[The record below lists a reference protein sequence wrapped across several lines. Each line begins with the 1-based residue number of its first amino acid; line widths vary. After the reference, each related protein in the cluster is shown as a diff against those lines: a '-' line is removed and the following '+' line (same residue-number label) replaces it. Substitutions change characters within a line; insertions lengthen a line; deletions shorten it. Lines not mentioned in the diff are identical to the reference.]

1 MPLPGSGF
9 LAIWNDTTSDGDA
22 EWRHWH
28 TREHIPERVGVP
40 GFLSGRRYIDPS
52 RTRERYF
59 TLYAG
64 ESVATF
70 SSAAYR
76 ARLDNPTPWTLRTAP
91 HFKNFLRGACRTLA
105 SSGLGVGGAIATLR
119 LDVTDEVRLERAAP
133 ALCRQ
138 LVDASTRRG
147 VVGAHVGLCDP
158 AITGVPTRERAARG
172 NRSEPVF
179 AAVLLVEGEARRPL
193 EAALA
198 SFAQAVAAADAG
210 VTIGESGVYDLEIC
224 LEKHHLPR

>member
-9 LAIWNDTTSDGDA
+9 LAIWNDTTPEGDA
-22 EWRHWH
+22 EWRLWH
-28 TREHIPERVGVP
+28 TSEHIPERVGVP
-40 GFLSGRRYIDPS
+40 GFLAGRRYIDPS

-59 TLYAG
+59 TLYPG

-70 SSAAYR
+70 SSGAYR

-105 SSGLGVGGAIATLR
+105 STGLGVGGAIATLR
-119 LDVTDEVRLERAAP
+119 LTVTDDSRLERSSP
-133 ALCRQ
+133 GLCRR
-138 LVDASTRRG
+138 LIEDSTFRG
-147 VVGAHVGLCDP
+147 LAGAHVGRCDA

-172 NRSEPVF
+172 NLTEPVF
-179 AAVLLVEGEARRPL
+179 DAVLLVEGEARRPL

-198 SFAQAVAAADAG
+198 SISRAVAAADAG
-210 VTIGESGVYDLEIC
+210 VTIGECGVYDLEIC